1 MPRLSFVRFAA
12 TLSVLVATACA
23 SPRPQGAFA
32 DEYGDPAR
40 GVAYARDHCAS
51 CHALGASPAEQSPS
65 LDAPTFREV
74 ANTSGFTRMAFGA
87 WLRSTH
93 RQMPDFIV
101 ETDHIDDIYVY
112 LETLRTP
119 RSAPPHGAQR

>member
-1 MPRLSFVRFAA
+1 MPYLRRFVAS
-12 TLSVLVATACA
+12 LSVLLATACTTPA
-23 SPRPQGAFA
+23 PHGAFA
-32 DEYGDPAR
+32 DENGDPMR
-40 GVAYARDHCAS
+40 GRAYAPDHCAA
-51 CHALGASPAEQSPS
+51 CHAVNGGVADQSPH

-74 ANTSGFTRMAFGA
+74 ANTPGFTRMALGA
-87 WLRSTH
+87 WLRSSH

-119 RSAPPHGAQR
+119 RSAAPQSPNN

>member
-1 MPRLSFVRFAA
+1 MPHLRRFVAS
-12 TLSVLVATACA
+12 LSVLLATACTT
-23 SPRPQGAFA
+23 PTPQGAFA
-32 DEYGDPAR
+32 DENGDPASGR
-40 GVAYARDHCAS
+40 AYAQDHCAS
-51 CHALGASPAEQSPS
+51 CHAVNGGPADQSPN

-101 ETDHIDDIYVY
+101 ETNHIDDIYVY
-112 LETLRTP
+112 LETLR
-119 RSAPPHGAQR
+119 APPSTAPQSSPH